1 MWTPLSAVFWREKQG
16 MVWFACVT
24 VGLTRTYHLF
34 ITLDQINSV
43 SCHLFPN
50 TIVCPFAWLVC
61 VVSDVQSC
69 WIISNGWDQK
79 NSDRLRGFK
88 PELFVQFTLTRVKWH
103 IFFVTLDY
111 VCHPPLLYGLQ
122 HVLRNLLRHVE
133 KRQNKPLAYFL
144 IHSFWVTLCVGCVCV
159 IYSGAK
165 KYLVSHQLCKFS
177 HLKSNFHHRYTSTMR
192 DKIRKKIHKIIL

>member
-1 MWTPLSAVFWREKQG
+1 MCVIQCVHVNATVSCVLEGETGDGLIRMYDGGFY
-16 MVWFACVT
+16 VT

-34 ITLDQINSV
+34 ITLDQINSI

-50 TIVCPFAWLVC
+50 TIVCPFAWLVR

-79 NSDRLRGFK
+79 NSVRLRGFK

-122 HVLRNLLRHVE
+122 HVLCNLLRHVE
-133 KRQNKPLAYFL
+133 KRQNKPLATSSFT
-144 IHSFWVTLCVGCVCV
+144 HSE
-159 IYSGAK
+159 
-165 KYLVSHQLCKFS
+165 
-177 HLKSNFHHRYTSTMR
+177 
-192 DKIRKKIHKIIL
+192 

>member
-1 MWTPLSAVFWREKQG
+1 MCNLVC
-16 MVWFACVT
+16 ACERRCQLCFGGRNRGCLIRMCDGGFYLT
-24 VGLTRTYHLF
+24 FGLTRTYHLF

-50 TIVCPFAWLVC
+50 TIVCPFAWLVR

-122 HVLRNLLRHVE
+122 HVLCNLLRHVE
-133 KRQNKPLAYFL
+133 KRQNKPLATSSFT
-144 IHSFWVTLCVGCVCV
+144 HSE
-159 IYSGAK
+159 
-165 KYLVSHQLCKFS
+165 
-177 HLKSNFHHRYTSTMR
+177 
-192 DKIRKKIHKIIL
+192 